1 VELFRPVG
9 LAELRLIYEADMRY
23 FPPRLP
29 EQPIFYPVLN
39 AQYAAQ
45 ISHDWNARSE
55 EQAGYVTRFAID
67 DTYAARFETRKVGA
81 REHLELWVPADE
93 LADFNRH
100 LMGPIALISAS
111 FGDRFRGEVPASF
124 MLQGK
129 TAPEQLDALGQILE
143 YNGVDFLL
151 ELRANHTAIF
161 LNYPYWAVGPL
172 HPGMESGWRNRV
184 LQAIRRGWPP
194 ERPALM
200 ETSAIAA

>member
-1 VELFRPVG
+1 MDLFRPVG
-9 LAELRLIYEADMRY
+9 LAELRLIYEADMRM

-45 ISHDWNARSE
+45 ISRDWNARSE
-55 EQAGYVTRFAID
+55 EQAGYVTRFAVD
-67 DTYAARFETRKVGA
+67 ETYAARFDTRKVGA
-81 REHLELWVPADE
+81 REHLELWVPADQ
-93 LADFNRH
+93 LAEFNRH
-100 LMGPIALISAS
+100 LLGPIELIGAS
-111 FGDRFRGEVPASF
+111 FGAAFRGEIPTSF

-151 ELRANHTAIF
+151 ELRANHTAVF
-161 LNYPYWAVGPL
+161 LNYPYWALGPL
-172 HPGMESGWRNRV
+172 PPGLESGRRDKV
-184 LQAIRRGWPP
+184 LHAVRRGWPA